1 MHIEY
6 FKKPDKTNDKPSHPS
21 VSDDLSAHRRLRYYQ
36 RQPALPVKGDHV
48 NSLMEQ
54 YGELL
59 QDTQDFR
66 PLLLS
71 LLTDADLTFALP
83 SNMTL
88 GELCREMGETEHGYV
103 KSFSAFKHEWGYKHA
118 DPAVTTSLAAL
129 QAWYQTLDT
138 DLRAALDA
146 LTEDDIATKKVRGGW
161 AGIEKE
167 LQLYREAL
175 LMFYAKAGVYL
186 RALGKTLPAIWID
199 WMG

>member
-1 MHIEY
+1 
-6 FKKPDKTNDKPSHPS
+6 
-21 VSDDLSAHRRLRYYQ
+21 
-36 RQPALPVKGDHV
+36 
-48 NSLMEQ
+48 MEK

-71 LLTDADLTFALP
+71 LLEDSDLEFALP
-83 SNMTL
+83 GNMTL
-88 GELCREMGETEHGYV
+88 GELCREMGETEVGYV
-103 KSFSAFKHEWGYKHA
+103 KSFSAFNHEWGYKHP

-129 QAWYQTLDT
+129 QAWYQALDA
-138 DLRAALDA
+138 DLGAALNA
-146 LTEDDIATKKVRGGW
+146 LTEDDIANKRVRGGGW
-161 AGIEKE
+161 ASMEKE

-186 RALGKTLPAIWID
+186 RALGKPLPAIWID

>member
-1 MHIEY
+1 M
-6 FKKPDKTNDKPSHPS
+6 
-21 VSDDLSAHRRLRYYQ
+21 
-36 RQPALPVKGDHV
+36 
-48 NSLMEQ
+48 NSLMTQ

-71 LLTDADLTFALP
+71 LLEDSDLAFALP
-83 SNMTL
+83 GNMTL
-88 GELCREMGETEHGYV
+88 GELCREMGETEYGYV
-103 KSFSAFKHEWGYKHA
+103 KSFSTFNHEWGYRHA
-118 DPAVTTSLAAL
+118 DPAVTTSLTAL
-129 QAWYQTLDT
+129 GAWYQTLDA
-138 DLRAALDA
+138 DLGAALNA
-146 LTEDDIATKKVRGGW
+146 LTEDDIATKKVRGNW

-186 RALGKTLPAIWID
+186 RALGKNLPEIWID